1 MIPQHTRVP
10 VRYVLRA
17 LLEYS
22 STVHATYTAAH
33 ILYLKFPGI
42 GMM

>member
-10 VRYVLRA
+10 IRYVLRA

-22 STVHATYTAAH
+22 SPLHTTYAAAH

-42 GMM
+42 GVM